1 MDKQLYK
8 GLFII
13 CGQIF
18 EKKIYIYITL
28 LFLFSEHQTM
38 AKVQKLFKSPSSRP
52 SYLSFIL
59 ILYSLLL
66 IVGSTV
72 DGFIGLFH

>member
-18 EKKIYIYITL
+18 EKKIYIYIL
-28 LFLFSEHQTM
+28 LYYFYSRSTRRWL
-38 AKVQKLFKSPSSRP
+38 KSK
-52 SYLSFIL
+52 SYLSPHLHDQVI
-59 ILYSLLL
+59 
-66 IVGSTV
+66 
-72 DGFIGLFH
+72 